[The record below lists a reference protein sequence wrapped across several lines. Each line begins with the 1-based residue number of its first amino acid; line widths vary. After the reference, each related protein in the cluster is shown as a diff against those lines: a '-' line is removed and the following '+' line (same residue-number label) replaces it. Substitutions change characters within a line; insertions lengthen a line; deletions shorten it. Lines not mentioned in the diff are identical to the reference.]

1 MNPMTESR
9 SRASLSRDL
18 VVTVALRALDRDGPD
33 KFTMR
38 GLGRELGADPMAVYH
53 YFPSKAELFDGV
65 LDSLYEQIVLPDP
78 LPARGTEA
86 LSALAR
92 AVYEAGRAHPRL
104 LPIMATRPIG
114 SLEVFRQI
122 EAVAQ
127 RLVADGA
134 RAAEALAMVN
144 MVVFFTTG
152 TLLAEVGEPVGGD
165 ERDVM
170 DAMSG
175 VGPAEFPTLMAA
187 LAERENFEGSDMF
200 RIGLDALVAGLRER
214 YGLTDP
220 T

>member
-1 MNPMTESR
+1 MTETR

-33 KFTMR
+33 NFTMR

-86 LSALAR
+86 LSALAE
-92 AVYEAGRAHPRL
+92 AVYEMGRAHPRL

-127 RLVADGA
+127 LLVADGA
-134 RAAEALAMVN
+134 RAPEALAMVN
-144 MVVFFTTG
+144 MAVFFTTG
-152 TLLAEVGEPVGGD
+152 TLLAEVGEPVGGA
-165 ERDVM
+165 ERDVIE
-170 DAMSG
+170 AMGG
-175 VGPAEFPTLMAA
+175 VDPAQFPTLMAA
-187 LAERENFEGSDMF
+187 LAERESFEGSDMF
-200 RIGLDALVAGLRER
+200 QIGLDALVSGLRER
-214 YGLTDP
+214 YGLAGP
-220 T
+220 A